1 MPRKKGVVAGLQ
13 DYGSKHPYVT
23 LALAGTF
30 GYYLYDSVK
39 NGVSILPSSSSAS
52 YTSSS
57 TPMSDEAFALMMD
70 DIARIDGVYRVR
82 YGANFSSPSVTTDMD
97 QRSAQ
102 IIKANLD
109 DALNS
114 RAAMSSAQ
122 VAKLEALNTLM
133 TNAYPVDLNG
143 FRRING
149 LGATTSTSTTTS
161 SSHRMAGPGDGET
174 SMYIDPTKSGLFGLG
189 STVKAMPQ
197 TDMYINQQTVTR
209 AVSNPPAHL
218 MFDKAQGLGAC
229 HKCGTRSNPHCHCGG
244 SHGMNGFSPSARR
257 RVGHAGIGMASESYE
272 ATLDTQFENREAMM
286 MGDLKKH
293 QDILG
298 FSGLAP
304 LAGGD
309 WYE

>member
-1 MPRKKGVVAGLQ
+1 MARKKGIVSGLKK
-13 DYGSKHPYVT
+13 YGNNHPYVT

-30 GYYLYDSVK
+30 GYYFYDSMK
-39 NGVSILPSSSSAS
+39 RGVSILPSSSAS

-133 TNAYPVDLNG
+133 TNAYPVDSNG

-149 LGATTSTSTTTS
+149 LGATTSTSTTSS
-161 SSHRMAGPGDGET
+161 SSHRMPGPGDGET
-174 SMYIDPTKSGLFGLG
+174 SMYIDPTKSGLFGMG
-189 STVKAMPQ
+189 AAK
-197 TDMYINQQTVTR
+197 
-209 AVSNPPAHL
+209 NPPSHL

-244 SHGMNGFSPSARR
+244 SHGVNGFSPSARR
-257 RVGHAGIGMASESYE
+257 RVGHAGIGMASESYK

>member
-1 MPRKKGVVAGLQ
+1 MARKKGIVSGLKK
-13 DYGSKHPYVT
+13 YGNNHPYVT

-30 GYYLYDSVK
+30 GYYFYDSMK
-39 NGVSILPSSSSAS
+39 RGVSILPSSSAS

-133 TNAYPVDLNG
+133 NNAYPVDLNG

-149 LGATTSTSTTTS
+149 LGATTSTSTTSS
-161 SSHRMAGPGDGET
+161 SSHRMPGPGDGET
-174 SMYIDPTKSGLFGLG
+174 SMYIDPTKSGLFGMG
-189 STVKAMPQ
+189 AAK
-197 TDMYINQQTVTR
+197 
-209 AVSNPPAHL
+209 NPPSHL

-244 SHGMNGFSPSARR
+244 SHGVNGFSPSARR
-257 RVGHAGIGMASESYE
+257 RVGHAGIGMASESYK

>member
-1 MPRKKGVVAGLQ
+1 MARKKGIVSGLKK
-13 DYGSKHPYVT
+13 YGNNHPYVT

-30 GYYLYDSVK
+30 GYYFYDSMK
-39 NGVSILPSSSSAS
+39 RGVSILPSSSSAS

-133 TNAYPVDLNG
+133 TNAYPVDSNG

-149 LGATTSTSTTTS
+149 LGATTSTSTTSS
-161 SSHRMAGPGDGET
+161 SSHRMPGPGDGET
-174 SMYIDPTKSGLFGLG
+174 SMYIDPTKSGLFGMG
-189 STVKAMPQ
+189 AAK
-197 TDMYINQQTVTR
+197 
-209 AVSNPPAHL
+209 NPPSHL

-244 SHGMNGFSPSARR
+244 SHGVNGFSPSARR
-257 RVGHAGIGMASESYE
+257 RVGHAGIGMASESYK

>member
-1 MPRKKGVVAGLQ
+1 MARKKGIVTKLQ
-13 DYGSKHPYVT
+13 DYGGNHPYVT

-30 GYYLYDSVK
+30 GYYLYDSMRR
-39 NGVSILPSSSSAS
+39 GVSILPSPAS

-57 TPMSDEAFALMMD
+57 SPMSDEAFALMMD
-70 DIARIDGVYRVR
+70 DIARIDGVYRVT
-82 YGANFSSPSVTTDMD
+82 YGADFSTPSITTNMD

-133 TNAYPVDLNG
+133 NNAYPVNVNG
-143 FRRING
+143 YRRING
-149 LGATTSTSTTTS
+149 LGASTSTTTSSS
-161 SSHRMAGPGDGET
+161 SSHRMAGPGDGEP
-174 SMYIDPTKSGLFGLG
+174 SMHIDPTKSGLFGLG
-189 STVKAMPQ
+189 AT
-197 TDMYINQQTVTR
+197 TR
-209 AVSNPPAHL
+209 ANPPAFL
-218 MFDKAQGLGAC
+218 KYDQTQQL
-229 HKCGTRSNPHCHCGG
+229 S
-244 SHGMNGFSPSARR
+244 GFSPSARR
-257 RVGHAGIGMASESYE
+257 RVGHAGIGMASDSYK
-272 ATLDTQFENREAMM
+272 ATLDTQFHNREAMI
-286 MGDLKKH
+286 MGDLGKH

-298 FSGLAP
+298 FSGLEP

>member
-1 MPRKKGVVAGLQ
+1 
-13 DYGSKHPYVT
+13 
-23 LALAGTF
+23 
-30 GYYLYDSVK
+30 
-39 NGVSILPSSSSAS
+39 
-52 YTSSS
+52 
-57 TPMSDEAFALMMD
+57 MD

-133 TNAYPVDLNG
+133 TNAYPVDSNG

-149 LGATTSTSTTTS
+149 LGATTSTSTTSS
-161 SSHRMAGPGDGET
+161 SSHRMPGPGDGET
-174 SMYIDPTKSGLFGLG
+174 SMYIDPTKSGLFGMG
-189 STVKAMPQ
+189 AAK
-197 TDMYINQQTVTR
+197 
-209 AVSNPPAHL
+209 NPPSHL

-229 HKCGTRSNPHCHCGG
+229 HNCGARSNPHCHCGG
-244 SHGMNGFSPSARR
+244 SHGVNGFSPSARR